1 MHIFHDKGADMSTAQ
16 DVGEQAARV
25 ATPAAVAGVTHF
37 LGIPLSDWVLIL
49 TIVYTLVQLFVL
61 IRDRV
66 YKPWRTRQGIR
77 NVLPPT
83 APNATAAQDVPVTVT
98 VPVNENTHGTS

>member
-1 MHIFHDKGADMSTAQ
+1 MHFFYDKGADMSTAQ

-61 IRDRV
+61 IRDRL
-66 YKPWRTRQGIR
+66 YKPWRTNRDIR
-77 NVLPPT
+77 SEQPPA
-83 APNATAAQDVPVTVT
+83 APNVTAAQDVPVTVT
-98 VPVNENTHGTS
+98 VTVNENTHGTS